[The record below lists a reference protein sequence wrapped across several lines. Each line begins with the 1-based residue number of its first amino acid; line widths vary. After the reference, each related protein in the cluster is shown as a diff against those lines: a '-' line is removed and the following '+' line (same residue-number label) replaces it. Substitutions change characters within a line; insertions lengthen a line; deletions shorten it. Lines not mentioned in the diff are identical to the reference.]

1 MLSIQLKMQQSK
13 LIKNIS
19 EAGKLL
25 IIFERLIK

>member
-13 LIKNIS
+13 LITNIS

-25 IIFERLIK
+25 IILRGLLK